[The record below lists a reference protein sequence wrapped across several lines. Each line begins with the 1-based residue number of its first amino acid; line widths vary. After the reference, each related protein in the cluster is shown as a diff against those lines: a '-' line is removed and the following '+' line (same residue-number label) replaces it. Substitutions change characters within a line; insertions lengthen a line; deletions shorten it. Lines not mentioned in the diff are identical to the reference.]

1 MSNNQL
7 YPFER
12 NRYYRGKEL
21 ASADFQAEQNYS
33 INKTRFMNSLMYGS
47 GIVCGCGVFS
57 LDDLSILV
65 ESGVA
70 IDGTGREIVIE
81 SSVVKK
87 LSSIEG
93 YDKIKSTSAS
103 LLVKF
108 KEMNVHPVYSV
119 NRDESGEEY
128 EYNRIK
134 EGYELYLVDSEDY
147 EEGYDVEAEFL
158 SRENLFT
165 GKDFVGDI
173 IVPNTACK
181 GKNYKITL
189 EIKKL
194 TNAETKLSCHAVL
207 ELPAFFT
214 PSGDKELEV
223 NVDDLILGEGEVY
236 TKEFWVRLE
245 KTDSIDSEI
254 ILKSGS
260 ATAFESDTAIDSS
273 SSFSIK
279 IRLTNASP
287 VELVNRATAIMNLEM
302 RNIGATDAIKLAD
315 IRLVRSEGTYI
326 IDGITE
332 IGIKKYISAPSQ
344 ELLKSRYLE
353 YFVKDADIE
362 KKKVYLDDTASRNV
376 PELSDNDISKN
387 FATGVL
393 EIPLGKNAR
402 AGDIRYSGEIA
413 HGLGKGNVYVSIGYE
428 YISNDKALGANA
440 RNTIYGNP
448 DLFSK
453 QSGQSVDAETA
464 IRVLNDKGS
473 FVVAAQLLRDV
484 DYLVLQYRWVAIKF
498 TSGDETDAVDYFRD
512 KSITA
517 ETPTVVM
524 GPKENHF
531 FGVRFNNMKNCSI
544 TYELTA
550 PGSGE
555 ITADGIYTSPT
566 KEGVYEIRIYCT
578 DMPVVCTYA
587 YAIVKKVGD
596 DTTTGSD
603 EGGSSSLLGS
613 SMGSPLSDVKLD
625 IPDLKMK

>member
-108 KEMNVHPVYSV
+108 KETNVHPVYSV
-119 NRDESGEEY
+119 KRDEDGEEY

-165 GKDFVGDI
+165 GSDYVGDI
-173 IVPNTACK
+173 IIPNTACK
-181 GKNYKITL
+181 GRNYKITL
-189 EIKKL
+189 EIRKISK
-194 TNAETKLSCHAVL
+194 AESRLSCHAVL
-207 ELPAFFT
+207 ELPAFYT
-214 PSGDKELEV
+214 SKGDKELEV
-223 NVDDLILGEGEVY
+223 NVDDLVLGEGEVY
-236 TKEFWVRLE
+236 TKEYWVKLDR
-245 KTDSIDSEI
+245 TDSINSEV

-260 ATAFESDTAIDSS
+260 ATAFESDKAINAAA
-273 SSFSIK
+273 SFTIK

-315 IRLVRSEGTYI
+315 IKLVRSEGTYI

-332 IGIKKYISAPSQ
+332 IGIKKYIAAPSQ

-353 YFVKDADIE
+353 YFVKDVDIQE
-362 KKKVYLDDTASRNV
+362 KRVMAVGSIRKDTPETLESDFSR
-376 PELSDNDISKN
+376 N

-464 IRVLNDKGS
+464 VRVLNDKGS
-473 FVVAAQLLRDV
+473 FVVAAQLLKDV
-484 DYLVLQYRWVAIKF
+484 DYLVLQYRWIAIKF

-517 ETPTVVM
+517 ETPTVIM

-550 PGSGE
+550 SGSGE

-587 YAIVKKVGD
+587 YAIVKKNAEEAAEAGTD
-596 DTTTGSD
+596 AADAST
-603 EGGSSSLLGS
+603 
-613 SMGSPLSDVKLD
+613 GSPLSDIKLD

>member
-93 YDKIKSTSAS
+93 YDKLKSTSAR

-108 KEMNVHPVYSV
+108 KETNVHPVYSV
-119 NRDESGEEY
+119 KRDESGEEY

-158 SRENLFT
+158 SRENLFS
-165 GKDFVGDI
+165 GDDFVGDI
-173 IVPNTACK
+173 MIPNTACK
-181 GKNYKITL
+181 GRNYKITL
-189 EIKKL
+189 EVKKISKGDS
-194 TNAETKLSCHAVL
+194 KLSCHAVL
-207 ELPAFFT
+207 ELPAFNT
-214 PSGDKELEV
+214 PQGEKELEV
-223 NVDDLILGEGEVY
+223 NVDDLILAEGETY
-236 TKEFWVRLE
+236 TKEYWVKLD

-260 ATAFESDTAIDSS
+260 ATAFESDKAINTA
-273 SSFSIK
+273 SSFSMK

-315 IRLVRSEGTYI
+315 IKLVRSEGTYI
-326 IDGITE
+326 IDGISE

-353 YFVKDADIE
+353 YFVKDVDIE
-362 KKKVYLDDTASRNV
+362 DKKGGAFDSEKNAA
-376 PELSDNDISKN
+376 PEVSSPDISRN

-448 DLFSK
+448 SLFSK

-464 IRVLNDKGS
+464 VRVLNDKGS

-498 TSGDETDAVDYFRD
+498 DSGDETDAVDFYRD

-587 YAIVKKVGD
+587 YAIVKKTGD
-596 DTTTGSD
+596 ET
-603 EGGSSSLLGS
+603 EAESSSAADGKS
-613 SMGSPLSDVKLD
+613 DSSPLSDVKLD